1 MLTRPQSRPLLVGAV
16 FLFFVTG
23 GLLWLE
29 GYVPDQYVAVK
40 VSRQLVHGRGGWSDP
55 QMDSV
60 LNDSLLIFG
69 GLVILLAPMALALA
83 DTGPGGRKLLT
94 FLCCACT
101 GWWFFFTSGSLIP
114 LVAWLLAWASAMAMR
129 MKFNRVHHQA

>member
-1 MLTRPQSRPLLVGAV
+1 
-16 FLFFVTG
+16 
-23 GLLWLE
+23 LWLE
-29 GYVPDQYVAVK
+29 GYVPDQYVALK
-40 VSRQLVHGRGGWSDP
+40 ANRQLVHGSGGWSDP

-83 DTGPGGRKLLT
+83 DTGSGGTGWKLLT
-94 FLCCACT
+94 FLCCACAA
-101 GWWFFFTSGSLIP
+101 WWFFFASGSLIS

>member
-1 MLTRPQSRPLLVGAV
+1 
-16 FLFFVTG
+16 
-23 GLLWLE
+23 
-29 GYVPDQYVAVK
+29 
-40 VSRQLVHGRGGWSDP
+40 
-55 QMDSV
+55 MDSV

-83 DTGPGGRKLLT
+83 DTGPGGAGWKLLT
-94 FLCCACT
+94 FLCCACA

-129 MKFNRVHHQA
+129 MMRLNRFYHQT

>member
-16 FLFFVTG
+16 FLFFVIG

-40 VSRQLVHGRGGWSDP
+40 VSRQLVHGGGGWSDP

-69 GLVILLAPMALALA
+69 GFDNLHAPMALALA
-83 DTGPGGRKLLT
+83 DTGPGGAGWKLLT
-94 FLCCACT
+94 FLCCACA

-114 LVAWLLAWASAMAMR
+114 LVAWLLAWASAMARR
-129 MKFNRVHHQA
+129 MSFNRRRA